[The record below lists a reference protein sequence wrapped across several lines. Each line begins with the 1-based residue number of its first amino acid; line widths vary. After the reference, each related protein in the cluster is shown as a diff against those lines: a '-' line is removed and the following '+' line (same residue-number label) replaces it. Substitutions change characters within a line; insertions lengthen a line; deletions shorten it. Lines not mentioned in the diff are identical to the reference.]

1 MVSLNETATRTKVI
15 NNFKISS
22 YERFCNVS
30 LFGGIYRR
38 FFSFFYGIN
47 FYLILICY
55 NYENLQ
61 V

>member
-22 YERFCNVS
+22 YERFFYAVV
-30 LFGGIYRR
+30 FGGIYRSII
-38 FFSFFYGIN
+38 FNVYN
-47 FYLILICY
+47 FNLYLILY
-55 NYENLQ
+55 NYGKN